1 MSLSIADC
9 CSDSESSL
17 QVKSPSRGSP
27 HLIMQSFCIGY
38 PIARGVK
45 AGDAATAVP
54 VPGVEAAGGGTR
66 AEGVARMP
74 AWGEFTGTGGRPKW
88 LDPAPV
94 ERKAWAL
101 VLEVDGMFA
110 PIAAGR
116 GGESPVKSITTDEGV
131 GVPLAAGA
139 SADGAIAGSKAAASK
154 AGSCDLIGAMGA
166 A

>member
-1 MSLSIADC
+1 
-9 CSDSESSL
+9 
-17 QVKSPSRGSP
+17 
-27 HLIMQSFCIGY
+27 MQSFCIGY

-54 VPGVEAAGGGTR
+54 VPGVEVAGGGTG

-74 AWGEFTGTGGRPKW
+74 AWGEFAGTGGRPKR

-94 ERKAWAL
+94 EREAWAL
-101 VLEVDGMFA
+101 VLGVDGMLA

-116 GGESPVKSITTDEGV
+116 GGESPVKSIMADEGL
-131 GVPLAAGA
+131 GVSLAAA
-139 SADGAIAGSKAAASK
+139 AMAGSKAAASK
-154 AGSCDLIGAMGA
+154 AGSCGLIGAMGA